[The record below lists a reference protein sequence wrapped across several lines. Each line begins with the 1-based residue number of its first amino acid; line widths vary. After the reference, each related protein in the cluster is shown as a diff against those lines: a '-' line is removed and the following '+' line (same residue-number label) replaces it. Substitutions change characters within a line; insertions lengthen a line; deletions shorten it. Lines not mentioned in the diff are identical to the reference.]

1 MKLRI
6 DVAVALGLLTAAGA
20 AQATEVSLTLGPS
33 TQDLTLYGAGSVG
46 GYGTFNSIGQGACGF
61 NGTDTSC
68 LLSGSFTSSI
78 SGLGSGTYQFL
89 TTYAGNDTPLAGPKS
104 PQGQTISNDPV
115 GNPVLANSFEYT
127 FVDNSTTI
135 TLTLK
140 TPSGT
145 FVEPLLLTDLNQPV
159 GANWAFAGT
168 GDSCTGLGPS
178 VNCNIYDVGITP
190 GAVHFST
197 VTIPV
202 SFNFTGPS
210 TGVPE
215 PASLALLGLGVA
227 GIGFARRKRAN

>member
-6 DVAVALGLLTAAGA
+6 QLAVALGALTVAAA
-20 AQATEVSLTLGPS
+20 AQAAEVSLTLGPS
-33 TQDLTLYGAGSVG
+33 TQDLFLYGAGSAG
-46 GYGTFNSIGQGACGF
+46 GYGTFNSIGQGACSF

-78 SGLGSGTYQFL
+78 SGLGSGTYQFV
-89 TTYAGNDTPLAGPKS
+89 TSYAGNDTPLAGPNS
-104 PQGQTISNDPV
+104 PQGQTISNDPA
-115 GNPVLANSFEYT
+115 GNPTLANSFEYT
-127 FVDNSTTI
+127 SVDPSTTI

-145 FVEPLLLTDLNQPV
+145 FVEPLLLADLDQPA
-159 GANWAFAGT
+159 GANWSFAGT

-178 VNCNIYDVGITP
+178 VACNIYDVGITP

-202 SFNFTGPS
+202 TFNFAGPP

-215 PASLALLGLGVA
+215 PATLSLLGVGLA
-227 GIGFARRKRAN
+227 GIGFARRRRRG

>member
-1 MKLRI
+1 MRLRI
-6 DVAVALGLLTAAGA
+6 ELAIALGLLTVAGA

-33 TQDLTLYGAGSVG
+33 SQDLTLYGAGSLG
-46 GYGTFNSIGQGACGF
+46 GYGTFNSIGQGACSF

-89 TTYAGNDTPLAGPKS
+89 TTYVGNDTPLAGPNS
-104 PQGQTISNDPV
+104 PTGQTIGNDPV
-115 GNPVLANSFEYT
+115 GNPTLANSFEYLT
-127 FVDNSTTI
+127 ADASTTM

-145 FVEPLLLTDLNQPV
+145 FVEPLLLTGVNEPP
-159 GANWAFAGT
+159 GANWTFDGT
-168 GDSCTGLGPS
+168 GDSCTGLAPS
-178 VNCNIYDVGITP
+178 VACNIYDVGITA

-215 PASLALLGLGVA
+215 PASLTLLGIGLAGLGL
-227 GIGFARRKRAN
+227 ARRRRPG